1 MMGMKKSISCLT
13 LMLLGII
20 IPPLFVQLSQDTLQ
34 QEVEKLKNRVSE
46 LEDKLKA
53 VENVEKMELAAKA
66 QLNKKRAYPLN
77 EPTTD

>member
-1 MMGMKKSISCLT
+1 M
-13 LMLLGII
+13 
-20 IPPLFVQLSQDTLQ
+20 FAQLSQDTLQ

-66 QLNKKRAYPLN
+66 QLNKNLTYPLH